1 MSKRMLAILLCG
13 MMMMTSVFGSCA
25 IAETVP
31 EVSQGKWVRYDQD
44 IEHWDEEVDFGRRGG
59 SH

>member
-31 EVSQGKWVRYDQD
+31 EVSQGK
-44 IEHWDEEVDFGRRGG
+44 
-59 SH
+59 